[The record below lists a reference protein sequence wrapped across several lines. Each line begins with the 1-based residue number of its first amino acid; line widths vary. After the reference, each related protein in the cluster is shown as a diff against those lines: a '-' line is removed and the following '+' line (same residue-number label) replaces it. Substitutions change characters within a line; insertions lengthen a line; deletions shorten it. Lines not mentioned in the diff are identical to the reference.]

1 MELSTPFV
9 SIRSI
14 LSTIGLKDSTAYV
27 VNGLLMLATFF
38 VCRVLMWPYV
48 YYWYSGLV
56 QMTVLQVS
64 INIFVIVQ
72 LKQEITLSYTPYEQT
87 VIRALTPRKITE
99 AKIRLTCTDCRSS
112 ILSISRSQ
120 KIISSMYL
128 GPRFLHHHRRPR

>member
-64 INIFVIVQ
+64 INVVVIVQ
-72 LKQEITLSYTPYEQT
+72 LKQEITLSYTLD
-87 VIRALTPRKITE
+87 A
-99 AKIRLTCTDCRSS
+99 
-112 ILSISRSQ
+112 
-120 KIISSMYL
+120 
-128 GPRFLHHHRRPR
+128 H